1 LGVSET
7 RVYSGIP
14 GAQRRL
20 DRSDRLIAAAFELLA
35 AEGTSGLTI
44 RKVAAKAGLSTRY
57 VYEGFTDLDNL
68 MSIAFDT
75 AAEEIGGKILD
86 AVAVAERDPRAQL
99 TAVIDTVAT
108 FVAEEP
114 HKAKLLLTDSFGDPA
129 LAARRLRMTEVFSA
143 GFSHYVRSY
152 LPAPDNTGQAVD
164 LAARFLVGA
173 TAETFTAWL
182 QGALPYPR
190 QQLVDDTVE
199 LFLGTIETLT
209 RMSRSTTSDKHQ
221 SGRP

>member
-1 LGVSET
+1 MCQDCGVSET

-35 AEGTSGLTI
+35 TDGTAGLTI

-75 AAEEIGGKILD
+75 AAEEIGGKLID
-86 AVAVAERDPRAQL
+86 AVAQAESDPRAQL

-108 FVAEEP
+108 FVTDEP
-114 HKAKLLLTDSFGDPA
+114 HKAKLLLTDSFGDPT
-129 LAARRLRMTEVFSA
+129 LAARRLKVTQVFSA

-152 LPAPDNTGQAVD
+152 LPTPGKAGRTVD

-199 LFLGTIETLT
+199 LFLGTIESLT
-209 RMSRSTTSDKHQ
+209 RIGD
-221 SGRP
+221 